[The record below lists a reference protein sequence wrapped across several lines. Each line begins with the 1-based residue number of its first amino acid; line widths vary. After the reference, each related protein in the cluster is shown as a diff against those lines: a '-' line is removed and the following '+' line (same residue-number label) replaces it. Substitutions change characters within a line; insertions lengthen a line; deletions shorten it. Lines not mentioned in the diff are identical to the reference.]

1 MPSDDEPS
9 SSHKSS
15 ATTASLLGAAAL
27 VGAAAGYAMLAFR
40 FRHFGSTANTSGRF
54 SSGSAEMRAGGAFSK
69 EWVKQAEQEG
79 ASAGGQGASAGG
91 RQGASAGRQDA
102 SAGGSSH
109 QRASDGSTG
118 DGRQHQQHGQ
128 RVKVEL
134 SFGPPAWA
142 LKELG
147 LPTNSVPSL
156 DEAKKAYRARAK
168 AVHPDAADGGDEAAF
183 KRLSAAWDAVRQ
195 EKG

>member
-118 DGRQHQQHGQ
+118 DGRQHQQHGEMQ
-128 RVKVEL
+128 KSRMEGRETRRAGH
-134 SFGPPAWA
+134 GPQQANA
-142 LKELG
+142 TRRLG
-147 LPTNSVPSL
+147 RRGAAP
-156 DEAKKAYRARAK
+156 
-168 AVHPDAADGGDEAAF
+168 PDARSPRRGITSL
-183 KRLSAAWDAVRQ
+183 RYLQSAV
-195 EKG
+195 GYSLVV